1 MELHVNT
8 ASYPFSVYMYGGMGE
23 QQKSVDI
30 LAWIPLVLPNV
41 CLRLTSFVMRDANVG
56 TLKNWIFYRMRRTG
70 LVVNAKKTRPF
81 MALLLSPV
89 FEPID
94 E

>member
-8 ASYPFSVYMYGGMGE
+8 ASYPLSVYGCMGE

-41 CLRLTSFVMRDANVG
+41 CLRLTSFVMRDAKVG
-56 TLKNWIFYRMRRTG
+56 TLKYLIFYRMQRTG
-70 LVVNAKKTRPF
+70 LVVNAEKRGTSSFPCFR
-81 MALLLSPV
+81 A
-89 FEPID
+89 D
-94 E
+94 R